1 MVLLNVLSIG
11 LFRRFIVM
19 LDGEF
24 IRQIGGIMM
33 VLILMKMILTSSV
46 HPA

>member
-1 MVLLNVLSIG
+1 MVLLNVLLIG
-11 LFRRFIVM
+11 LFRRFIAM